1 MLRGD
6 IVDMI
11 MDMLIEL
18 KQISDDMKKSGALPA
33 NVQRKIKK
41 R

>member
-11 MDMLIEL
+11 MEL
-18 KQISDDMKKSGALPA
+18 LSA
-33 NVQRKIKK
+33 IKGVELAESEK
-41 R
+41 ARLERIKNKEVNR